1 MGAVAIATGAAVVGG
16 AMAMATEAVVV
27 AEAAMVAEAI
37 AVATELARAAKAMVV
52 ATAAQTVVAESM
64 AMATGGVGGRSAG
77 EYIEAPTEDAVDGTA
92 ACRWDRKDHSIKAE
106 APLCTA

>member
-1 MGAVAIATGAAVVGG
+1 MVGG

-37 AVATELARAAKAMVV
+37 AVATELARAAKTMVV
-52 ATAAQTVVAESM
+52 ATAATVVAESM